1 VSGPNPN
8 DSDRFARAI
17 DVLHRAGDFA
27 HGALIEAVRDG
38 QINLVF
44 AGARTAALP
53 WGRIRKSHKP
63 VLILVADDDDLATGP
78 DGWRF
83 ARKIASW
90 ARGAVVHGAGAKR
103 EHYQLA
109 IGGAIDCRQFLVID
123 CASRHVDNWLELL
136 EHCFALAIVPSDG
149 GHPVADVGGTVH

>member
-1 VSGPNPN
+1 MSASNTSTP
-8 DSDRFARAI
+8 DRFEQAI
-17 DVLHRAGDFA
+17 DILQRCGDFA

-38 QINLVF
+38 KINLVF
-44 AGARTAALP
+44 AGPRTAALP

-63 VLILVADDDDLATGP
+63 VLIVVCDDDDLATGP
-78 DGWRF
+78 AGWRF
-83 ARKIASW
+83 AKKLTAW
-90 ARGAVVHGAGAKR
+90 ARGAIVHGAGAKR

-136 EHCFALAIVPSDG
+136 GHCFALAVLPSDG
-149 GHPVADVGGTVH
+149 EHPVADVGETVH